1 MRTAI
6 TVTSRRRHR
15 AVGPTLDNTGQV
27 LGPAGVGCPIRRI
40 PRSRLA
46 RGAVALSLSGALSAP
61 QGGCVF
67 FKDIDVTPVERR
79 DGVEVR
85 TTVKAHLK
93 DGSTVV
99 YANGVT
105 VTKDALLGAGRGYNL
120 KLEETGVVQAVPL
133 NSVVAMESFRQTWD
147 PAGDTTLSVLGT
159 AGAVVGAIF
168 AGFAIFG
175 SCPTVYSETPA
186 GPALDAELFSY
197 SIAPLLEGRD
207 LDRLRL
213 KPGSD
218 GTLRLEIRNE
228 ALETHYIN
236 HLQLLEVRHG
246 SDEVVVPDQ
255 EGRPVV
261 LGEVR
266 PVSAASDRGG
276 RDLRPVLAA
285 DDERVFRTAPA
296 VLAAASA
303 ADLEDWIDATV
314 EVPDG
319 ANRIALLFRLRN
331 SLLNTVLFYD
341 EILAR
346 SGAHSLDWVGG
357 DLERISTAVEL
368 GRWYTRRMGLRVL
381 LWRNGRYESVARIP
395 DAGPIAWRDVAAI
408 IPVPSGER
416 TLRLRLSFVADAWR
430 IDRLRVASAVRQATA
445 RTIPLAAVT
454 GPTGRAEEEALA
466 SLREPDARYL
476 QTSPG
481 QRFIARFDVG
491 PEAGGSRTLLLSS
504 QGYYVEWV
512 RQHWLRPGGS
522 VRPFRPSDEAL
533 AAALD
538 TWRRTQASFEKRF
551 ESSRIPVR

>member
-6 TVTSRRRHR
+6 TVTSRRRDP
-15 AVGPTLDNTGQV
+15 AVGPTSHNTRQV

-46 RGAVALSLSGALSAP
+46 RGAVALVLSGALSAP

-85 TTVKAHLK
+85 TAVKAHLK

-99 YANGVT
+99 YAGGVT
-105 VTKDALLGAGRGYNL
+105 VTNDALLGAGRRYNL

-133 NSVVAMESFRQTWD
+133 DSVVAMESFRQTWD
-147 PAGDTTLSVLGT
+147 PAGDTAISVLGT
-159 AGAVVGAIF
+159 AGLVVGGLFLGKAL
-168 AGFAIFG
+168 FG
-175 SCPTVYSETPA
+175 SCPTVYSDTPA
-186 GPALDAELFSY
+186 GQALEAELFSY

-207 LDRLRL
+207 LDRLRR
-213 KPGSD
+213 KPGPD
-218 GTLRLEIRNE
+218 GALRLEIRNE
-228 ALETHYIN
+228 ALETQYIN
-236 HLQLLEVRHG
+236 HLQLLEVRHEP
-246 SDEVVVPDQ
+246 DEVVVPDQ

-314 EVPDG
+314 EVPEG
-319 ANRIALLFRLRN
+319 ADRIGLLFRLRN

-341 EILAR
+341 EMLGR
-346 SGAHSLDWVGG
+346 SGARSLDWVGG

-381 LWRNGRYESVARIP
+381 LWRNGGYESVARIP
-395 DAGPIAWRDVAAI
+395 DAGPIAWREVAAL
-408 IPVPSGER
+408 IPVPPGER
-416 TLRLRLSFVADAWR
+416 ALRLRLSFVADAWR
-430 IDRLRVASAVRQATA
+430 IDRLRVASVVREATA
-445 RTIPLAAVT
+445 RTIPIAAVT
-454 GPTGRAEEEALA
+454 GPTGRAEEGAFA

-491 PEAGGSRTLLLSS
+491 PEARGSRTLLLSS

-512 RQHWLRPGGS
+512 RQQWLRQGAS
-522 VRPFRPSDEAL
+522 ARPFQPSDEAL